1 MIALLSQTTRADRA
15 CFATWTLGLVL
26 GLVALFQAVL

>member
-15 CFATWTLGLVL
+15 SFATWTIGLVL
-26 GLVALFQAVL
+26 GLAALGKAVL